1 MKGKKQISKGKAAVC
16 YFVCAAIIAGL
27 AVGNSY
33 ALKYQNLISVYFNQ
47 PTQKVVSSEEEKTEH
62 FTSDFDSKEERAEH
76 LKEIGTQI
84 EAEGIVLL
92 ENKDAALPLG
102 EGAKISLLGQDS
114 VDPVYGGGGASTI
127 DTSVAVNIR
136 DAFTGRGL
144 VLNETLWDFYEKGAG
159 KDYRKTQP
167 DVYGV
172 GAFTVNEVPAD
183 VYTEDVKSSFAEYS
197 DAAVVMIGRTGSE
210 VSDHSAEAMD
220 TGYHYLQLDKN
231 ERDMLQMAAD
241 HFEKVVVVLN
251 TSNPMELG
259 VLEEYDVDAVLWAGA
274 LGQTG
279 SYAVADV
286 LTGQVNPSGALTDTY
301 AYDSTSAPSTANFG
315 DYTISNSSV
324 DRGDKYLVYGE
335 GIYVG
340 YLYYETRYEDVV
352 LGNEEPEAYDYAA
365 SVKYPFGY
373 GLSYTDFE
381 WSEFQMKEQDDT
393 CEISVKVK
401 NTGDVA
407 GKDIVQIYMQSPYT
421 DYDKE
426 NGIEKA
432 AAELVGFAKTSML
445 EAGAQETVTVSVPK
459 ESMKAYDAKGAGTY
473 IVDAGSYYFAAGTD
487 SHDALNNILAA
498 KGKSTADGMDAD
510 GNAEF
515 TAELEVKEPDTE
527 TYARSAETGNEITN
541 QFENADINYYDPDY
555 QYLSRSD
562 WSGTWPETYKDGTW
576 EAPQELLADLEI
588 SFSEDEEA
596 GEPVTGTVDDELGK
610 LSTAALMDLDLE
622 DRAWDTLIRQ
632 MSVSELDSLVR
643 IGGYAT
649 QQIDSIQLPATI
661 DKDGTA
667 GISSALVGGE
677 SGTSYPPEI
686 VIASTWNLEL
696 AEEFGRCIG
705 EDSIGLGVTVWYA
718 PACNIHRSPYSG
730 RNFEYYSEDGFLS
743 GKMAAKTVEG
753 AQSKGVIVTV
763 KHFALNDQECNRTGG
778 AMFANEQSV
787 RELYL
792 QPFEI
797 AVRDAD
803 ALGMMASMNR
813 IGARWS
819 GGHAGLMTSALRDE
833 WGFQGFVVTDQAS
846 FDVFAYED
854 LREGL
859 RAGTDLWLNT
869 DAGLWKLSDAD
880 MTPTVISDMQKAS
893 KHIAYAVANSNAMN
907 GLSAGSRIVSVM
919 PLWMKLLAALDI
931 TAGILVL
938 CAVILTT
945 RRLLKNKH
953 TNSSA
958 KIEDLSK

>member
-1 MKGKKQISKGKAAVC
+1 MKGKKPISKVTAAVS
-16 YFVCAAIIAGL
+16 YIVCAAVIIGL
-27 AVGNSY
+27 VIGNSY

-47 PTQKVVSSEEEKTEH
+47 PTQKVVSSESEETEH
-62 FTSDFDSKEERAEH
+62 FVSDFDSKEERKAH
-76 LKEIGTQI
+76 LEELGTQL

-92 ENKDAALPLG
+92 RNQDGALPLG
-102 EGAKISLLGQDS
+102 DGAKISLFGQDS

-127 DTSVAVNIR
+127 DTSVAVNIK
-136 DAFTGRGL
+136 DAFTDRGL
-144 VLNETLWDFYEKGAG
+144 TLNDTLWDFYDTGAG

-183 VYTEDVKSSFAEYS
+183 VYTEEVKGSFAEFA

-210 VSDHSAEAMD
+210 VSDHSAKAMD
-220 TGYHYLQLDKN
+220 TGYHYLQLDGN

-241 HFEKVVVVLN
+241 NFEKVIVVLN

-286 LTGQVNPSGALTDTY
+286 LTGAVNPSGALVDTY
-301 AYDSTSAPSTANFG
+301 AYDTTSAPGMANFG
-315 DYTISNSSV
+315 DYTIANSSV

-352 LGNEEPEAYDYAA
+352 LGNEDPKAYDYTA
-365 SVKYPFGY
+365 SVQYPFGY

-381 WSEFQMKEQDDT
+381 WSDFEMEEQEDT
-393 CEISVKVK
+393 YEISVKVK

-421 DYDKE
+421 EYDKE
-426 NGIEKA
+426 NGIEKV
-432 AAELVGFAKTSML
+432 AAELAGFAKTSLL
-445 EAGAQETVTVSVPK
+445 EAGAGETVTVSVPK
-459 ESMKAYDAKGAGTY
+459 ELMKAYDAKGAGTY

-487 SHDALNNILAA
+487 SHNALNNILAA
-498 KGKSTADGMDAD
+498 KGKSTADGMDKD
-510 GNAEF
+510 GNADF
-515 TAELEVKEPDTE
+515 AAEVTVKELDTE
-527 TYARSAETGNEITN
+527 TYASSAATGNEITN
-541 QFENADINYYDPDY
+541 QFESTDIRYYDPDY

-562 WSGTWPETYKDGTW
+562 WDGTWPETYKDGTW
-576 EAPQELLADLEI
+576 EAPDGLLADLEI
-588 SFSEDEEA
+588 SYTEDEDA
-596 GEPVTGTVDDELGK
+596 TEPVTDTVDEELGR
-610 LSTAALMDLDLE
+610 LNTAALMDLDPE
-622 DRAWDTLIRQ
+622 DSAWDTLIRQ

-649 QQIDSIQLPATI
+649 QQIDSIQLPATT

-677 SGTSYPPEI
+677 SGTAYPPEI
-686 VIASTWNLEL
+686 VIASTWNVEL
-696 AEEFGRCIG
+696 AGEFGRCIG
-705 EDSIGLGVTVWYA
+705 EDSISLGVTVWYA
-718 PACNIHRSPYSG
+718 PACNIHRSPFSG

-792 QPFEI
+792 RPFEI

-813 IGARWS
+813 LGARWS
-819 GGHAGLMTSALRDE
+819 GGHYGLMTSTLREE
-833 WGFQGFVVTDQAS
+833 WGFKGFVVTDQAS

-859 RAGTDLWLNT
+859 EAGTDLWLNT
-869 DAGLWKLSDAD
+869 DAGLWKLSDAE
-880 MTPTVISDMQKAS
+880 MTPTVIGNMQKAS
-893 KHIAYAVANSNAMN
+893 GHIAYAVANSNAMN

-919 PLWMKLLAALDI
+919 PLWMKLLVALDVA
-931 TAGILVL
+931 AGIIVL
-938 CAVILTT
+938 CVVVITT
-945 RRLLKNKH
+945 GRLLKKKQSN
-953 TNSSA
+953 A
-958 KIEDLSK
+958 EIQDLSK